1 MRKIKSRRAKKPLGV
16 EQVKKAL
23 KWEIKSDIDYNI
35 KDEIADKIKETVENA
50 LKEINI
56 YRAIANSTI
65 DSIIDTAA
73 RMIVDDHRH
82 CYPYLEGRYM
92 NVDISPDYID
102 PCDGEAGWAFSI
114 RELCEDTH
122 YELDEIIETF
132 EDGLAIL
139 KRRKEEENECT
150 TEEK

>member
-1 MRKIKSRRAKKPLGV
+1 MLKSKKAKKPLGIK
-16 EQVKKAL
+16 QVKKAL
-23 KWEIKSDIDYNI
+23 KREMESNIDYDI
-35 KDEIADKIKETVENA
+35 KDEITDKIKETVEDA

-56 YRAIANSTI
+56 YKAIANSTI
-65 DSIIDTAA
+65 DSIINTAA

-82 CYPYLEGRYM
+82 CYPYLEGRYI

-122 YELDEIIETF
+122 YSLDEIIQTF
-132 EDGLAIL
+132 EDGLTIL
-139 KRRKEEENECT
+139 KRRKENGENAEI
-150 TEEK
+150 

>member
-23 KWEIKSDIDYNI
+23 KWEIESDINYEIKGEIANKI
-35 KDEIADKIKETVENA
+35 KDIVEDSF
-50 LKEINI
+50 KEINI
-56 YRAIANSTI
+56 YKGIANSTI
-65 DSIIDTAA
+65 DLIIDTAA

>member
-1 MRKIKSRRAKKPLGV
+1 MLKSKKAKKPLGIK
-16 EQVKKAL
+16 QVKKAL
-23 KWEIKSDIDYNI
+23 KREMESNIDYDI
-35 KDEIADKIKETVENA
+35 KDEITDKIKETVEDA

-56 YRAIANSTI
+56 YEAIANSTI
-65 DSIIDTAA
+65 DSIINTAA

-82 CYPYLEGRYM
+82 CYPYLEGRYI

-122 YELDEIIETF
+122 YSLDEIIQTF
-132 EDGLAIL
+132 EDGLTIL
-139 KRRKEEENECT
+139 KRRKENGENAEI
-150 TEEK
+150 